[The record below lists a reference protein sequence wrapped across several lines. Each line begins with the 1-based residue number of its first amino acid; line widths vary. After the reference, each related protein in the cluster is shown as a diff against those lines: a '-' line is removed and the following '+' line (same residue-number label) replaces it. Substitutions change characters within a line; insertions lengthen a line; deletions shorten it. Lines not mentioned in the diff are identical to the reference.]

1 MKTLIFSSQPSLY
14 LPNSLPW
21 KPKTLTFHPTTL
33 QNLGHLK
40 RSAYK
45 THANAKGFGS
55 APPAT
60 TKEMPTSKN
69 SGKNDNNDGDEEV
82 PQVVFERMLVRII
95 AAVGLPLATGFA
107 FLKVFD
113 AVKEKHLWDVP
124 LWLPFLTT
132 LLTFGASALGIAYGA
147 LSTSWDAEKKGSV
160 LGLEEAQSNWVEMW
174 REEDE
179 SNNSNK

>member
-1 MKTLIFSSQPSLY
+1 MKTLIFFSQPSLS
-14 LPNSLPW
+14 PSSSSPW
-21 KPKTLTFHPTTL
+21 KPKTLTFHPRTL
-33 QNLGHLK
+33 QNQSHPK
-40 RSAYK
+40 RS
-45 THANAKGFGS
+45 FGS
-55 APPAT
+55 VQPAT
-60 TKEMPTSKN
+60 TKETPTSKN

-107 FLKVFD
+107 FLKFFD
-113 AVKEKHLWDVP
+113 AVKENHLWDVP
-124 LWLPFLTT
+124 LWLPFFTT
-132 LLTFGASALGIAYGA
+132 LLTFGTSALGIAYGA

-179 SNNSNK
+179 SNNSKK